1 MVDQP
6 SQMFGSE
13 LRQAYRAPAKARD
26 AIMDPSINDSY
37 GSPWMKRFDGKV
49 ALVTGAARG
58 LGRVTAQAFA
68 REGAKV
74 VVADIDEVGGQATMS
89 LIRDEGAEALFI
101 RADVGT
107 ESDVAA
113 LIDKTVDAYG
123 RLDCAVN
130 NAGVVRFAPLVE
142 ETAAGFDFHLHTNL
156 RGVFYCMKHEIRQ
169 MLKNGG
175 GAIVNQSSIT
185 GSLTGNPGE
194 TAYAATKGGV
204 DGLTKSAAL
213 EVAKH
218 NISINAIA
226 ACGIDA
232 PGDVFHQWMEKEKI
246 TPQAAGALFPIGRMG
261 KAEELTAAVL
271 FLCSDEARFIVGHLL
286 VVDGGWIAR

>member
-1 MVDQP
+1 
-6 SQMFGSE
+6 
-13 LRQAYRAPAKARD
+13 
-26 AIMDPSINDSY
+26 
-37 GSPWMKRFDGKV
+37 MKRFDGKV

-74 VVADIDEVGGQATMS
+74 VMADIDEAGGLATMS
-89 LIRDEGAEALFI
+89 LLRDEGADVLFV
-101 RADVGT
+101 RADVGI

-142 ETAAGFDFHLHTNL
+142 ETAEGFDFHLHTNL

-213 EVAKH
+213 EVAKR

-232 PGDVFHQWMEKEKI
+232 PGDVFHQWMEKENI
-246 TPQAAGALFPIGRMG
+246 IPEAAGNLFPIGRMG
-261 KAEELTAAVL
+261 KADELTAAVL

>member
-1 MVDQP
+1 
-6 SQMFGSE
+6 
-13 LRQAYRAPAKARD
+13 
-26 AIMDPSINDSY
+26 
-37 GSPWMKRFDGKV
+37 MKRFDGKV

-74 VVADIDEVGGQATMS
+74 VAADIDEAGGEATMS

-101 RADVGT
+101 RADVGV

-113 LIDKTVDAYG
+113 LIDQTVDAYG

-130 NAGVVRFAPLVE
+130 NAGVVRFTPLVE

-194 TAYAATKGGV
+194 SAYTKG
-204 DGLTKSAAL
+204 
-213 EVAKH
+213 
-218 NISINAIA
+218 SI
-226 ACGIDA
+226 
-232 PGDVFHQWMEKEKI
+232 V
-246 TPQAAGALFPIGRMG
+246 
-261 KAEELTAAVL
+261 
-271 FLCSDEARFIVGHLL
+271 
-286 VVDGGWIAR
+286 